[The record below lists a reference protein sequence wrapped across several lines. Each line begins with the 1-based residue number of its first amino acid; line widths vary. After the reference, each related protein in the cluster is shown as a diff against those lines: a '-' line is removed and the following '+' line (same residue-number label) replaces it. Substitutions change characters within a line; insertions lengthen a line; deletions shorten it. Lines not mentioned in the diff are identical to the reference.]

1 MAKTI
6 TVKQL
11 KSAIGCEQRIKD
23 TLRGLGVG
31 KIGKTKELQ
40 DTPEVR
46 GMIAKVRHLIQVIEK

>member
-11 KSAIGCEQRIKD
+11 KSSIGCEQRIKD
-23 TLRGLGVG
+23 TLRGLGIG